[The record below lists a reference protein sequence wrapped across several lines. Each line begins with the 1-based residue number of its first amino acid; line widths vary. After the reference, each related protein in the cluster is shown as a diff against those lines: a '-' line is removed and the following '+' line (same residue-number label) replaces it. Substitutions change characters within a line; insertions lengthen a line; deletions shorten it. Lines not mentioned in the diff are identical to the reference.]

1 MKVAGFTKESIVDG
15 EGIRFTVYVQGC
27 PHNCKG
33 CHNPQTHD
41 FKAGEE
47 YSVSQIVEMI
57 KSNPLLSG
65 ITISGGEP
73 FCQPIACSELAR
85 EAHSLGL
92 NVWCYTGFDFEEVS
106 NSQLMRN
113 IDVLVDGKFDE
124 SLKSA
129 DLRFRGSSNQRIIDV
144 PASLKTGKVVLL

>member
-1 MKVAGFTKESIVDG
+1 
-15 EGIRFTVYVQGC
+15 
-27 PHNCKG
+27 NCKG

-41 FKAGEE
+41 FNAGEE

-85 EAHSLGL
+85 EVHSLGL
-92 NVWCYTGFDFEEVS
+92 SVWCYTGFDFEEVS

-129 DLRFRGSSNQRIIDV
+129 DLQFRGSSNQRIINV
-144 PASLKTGKVVLL
+144 PASLSIGKIITMS